1 MGMDKIKNNP
11 FRILGVPSNASAKE
25 IAANQSKLKAYLAA
39 SKTVSFPLDCVGGQS
54 PLIRNTEFVGQATA
68 SINLPKE
75 KLTHAL
81 FWFVKP
87 EDPVG
92 SMAWEYLVKS
102 DEEKALELFSKR
114 DTFAALVNRSVLAFI
129 TGDNIAAI
137 ICMGKMIQNDDMRT
151 GFVNTVAGDTI
162 QISKEELAETFFS
175 KVFEE
180 IDAFDVFQNVGDSID
195 FWVVENIRKYS
206 IQKRFEIIENA
217 ISKARA
223 TKGDESKIWEEAG
236 KELSNSTHRIRL
248 RLIALVGAND
258 VDYQRLADKLANQI
272 LQCSINYFN
281 NSDESREYVLN
292 AKKLAEY
299 ATKVAVGKLT
309 KDRCEKAV
317 ETLTKKEK
325 DLPPTG
331 VEQEAIAI
339 FKELKDFCE
348 KPDKIEHSVTLLNN
362 TKPKLQAMKAKLGV
376 TNSYYLKLSS
386 QVVNNALHN
395 VIEEVNTSLEFAKQN
410 SSLGIVGMDL
420 IKSTVKTAWNT
431 TLLMGQFDMDVALK
445 ERYKAN
451 RKTLKDLYNKTRGT
465 SGFWDEGCIIC
476 IIQII
481 IYGIIGFCIATCN

>member
-1 MGMDKIKNNP
+1 MNIISNNP
-11 FRILGVPSNASAKE
+11 FRILGVPTNASAKE

-39 SKTVSFPLDCVGGQS
+39 SKTVSFPLDCVGEQPS
-54 PLIRNTEFVGQATA
+54 LERDTASVGQATA
-68 SINLPKE
+68 NINLPQD

-129 TGDNIAAI
+129 AGDNIAAI
-137 ICMGKMIQNDDMRT
+137 TCMGKMIQNDDMRT
-151 GFVNTVAGDTI
+151 GFVNAVAGDTI
-162 QISKEELAETFFS
+162 QISEEELAETFFS
-175 KVFEE
+175 KVFET
-180 IDAFDVFQNVGDSID
+180 IDAFDIFQKVGDSID
-195 FWVVENIRKYS
+195 SWIAGYIRKYS
-206 IQKRFEIIENA
+206 IQKPFKFIEEA
-217 ISKARA
+217 IAKAKSV
-223 TKGDESKIWEEAG
+223 KGDDSKLWGEAG
-236 KELSNSTHRIRL
+236 KELSNSTHKIRL
-248 RLIALVGAND
+248 QLIDIVGTD
-258 VDYQRLADKLANQI
+258 DSSYQRLADKLANQI

-299 ATKVAVGKLT
+299 ATKVAVGKIT
-309 KDRCEKAV
+309 KDRCEQAV
-317 ETLTKKEK
+317 ETLAKKEK
-325 DLPPTG
+325 NLPPAG

-339 FKELKDFCE
+339 FKELKDFCK

-386 QVVNNALHN
+386 QVVSNALHN
-395 VIEEVNTSLEFAKQN
+395 VIEEVNTSLEFAKQY

-431 TLLMGQFDMDVALK
+431 TLLMDKFDMDAALK

-451 RKTLKDLYNKTRGT
+451 RKTLKDLYNKTRET
-465 SGFWDEGCIIC
+465 SDFWDEYGGC